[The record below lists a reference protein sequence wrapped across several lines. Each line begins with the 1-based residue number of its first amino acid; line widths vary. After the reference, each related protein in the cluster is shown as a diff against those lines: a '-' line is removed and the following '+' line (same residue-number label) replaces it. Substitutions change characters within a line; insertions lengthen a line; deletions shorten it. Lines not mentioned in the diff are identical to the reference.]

1 MPRKDISFPAKDVAL
16 RDDVRTLGALVGE
29 MLRDQGG
36 DALFQDVEHDRQLA
50 IRRRDDDCEASVE
63 LVVRAESR
71 TPEQAADLIRAF
83 TTWFQVVNMAEKV
96 HRVRRRR
103 DYLSD
108 GSRPQPGGLTECFQR
123 LKTLGYSL
131 DQTVALLGHL
141 SIEPVLTAHPTES
154 TRRTL
159 LRQRQRI
166 AKLLLSR
173 LDPSLSPAERR
184 ITLDRV
190 RTELTTGWQTAG
202 NSRERLTV
210 ADEREHVLFFLV
222 EVIYDVIPL
231 FYEAIEDSLS
241 VVYGA
246 EAHRVAVPE
255 ILHFGSWV
263 GGDMDGQ
270 PDVHAKTIRES
281 LARHQALIVNRYFL
295 EAQDL
300 AEKLSQSERRT
311 PGIPQAIHDRIEHY
325 KTVVPAARA
334 TTPSGHDEMPYRVLL
349 SQIAERLRAT
359 YDHRSGQY
367 ERAEQLIDDLDLIA
381 RSLEANRGR
390 WAGLFMVR
398 RFLRRVRTF
407 GFHLATLDV
416 RQNAE
421 VHRQVVGRSLGVPD
435 WERMSA
441 AERTARLRE
450 ALAKDESPPD
460 KLEAAGKRALWV
472 FEAIEYC
479 RHRYGRAAVGSYVVS
494 MARDADD
501 VLSVLLLARWAG
513 FAEPQTDTLPLDVAP
528 LFESI
533 ESIEAAGEILGR
545 LLDDPIY
552 RAHLRGRGDSQV
564 VMLGYSDSAKA
575 AGIVGSRWA
584 LRKAQLGMLEA
595 CERAGVEL
603 VVFHGRGGAVSR
615 GGSRTEAVVGGLP
628 VAVRNGHLRITE
640 QGETI
645 NDRYG
650 LKPIAL
656 RTFEQGLNTLSLA
669 VAGDRKETV
678 RDGWNEAMET
688 CARAS
693 TRHYRSFVHDD
704 PRFFEFFQAT
714 TPVDVIER
722 MQIGSRP
729 LARGSGS
736 GVDAIRAV
744 PWHFAWSQSRH
755 MLPGWFGAGTGLAA
769 MIERFGRELADEMYQ
784 RWPFFAGLVDDVEM
798 RLARADMGIAAHYER
813 LYEGNVERYSTAIR
827 QEYELTRKLV
837 LQLKGCARLLD
848 SEPTLQ
854 RSIWLRNPY
863 VDPLHLMQIQLLRRW
878 RGAGSPADKGRAD
891 DDPDRHLFQALVAS
905 VNGIAQG
912 LQGTG

>member
-1 MPRKDISFPAKDVAL
+1 M
-16 RDDVRTLGALVGE
+16 TLE
-29 MLRDQGG
+29 
-36 DALFQDVEHDRQLA
+36 
-50 IRRRDDDCEASVE
+50 
-63 LVVRAESR
+63 
-71 TPEQAADLIRAF
+71 
-83 TTWFQVVNMAEKV
+83 
-96 HRVRRRR
+96 
-103 DYLSD
+103 
-108 GSRPQPGGLTECFQR
+108 
-123 LKTLGYSL
+123 
-131 DQTVALLGHL
+131 
-141 SIEPVLTAHPTES
+141 
-154 TRRTL
+154 
-159 LRQRQRI
+159 
-166 AKLLLSR
+166 
-173 LDPSLSPAERR
+173 
-184 ITLDRV
+184 RV
-190 RTELTTGWQTAG
+190 RTELTTSWQTAD

-222 EVIYDVIPL
+222 EVIYEIIPL
-231 FYEAIEDSLS
+231 FYEAIEESLS
-241 VVYGA
+241 IVYGA
-246 EAHRVAVPE
+246 DAHQVWVPE
-255 ILHFGSWV
+255 ILRFGSWV

-281 LARHQALIVNRYFL
+281 VARHHALIVNRYFL
-295 EAQDL
+295 EAQGL

-311 PGIPQAIHDRIEHY
+311 PDIPQAIHDRIEHY
-325 KTVVPAARA
+325 KSVVPSARA
-334 TTPSGHDEMPYRVLL
+334 STPSGHDEMPYRVLL
-349 SQIAERLRAT
+349 NQVAERLRAT

-367 ERAEQLIDDLDLIA
+367 ERVEQLIDDLSLVA

-421 VHRQVVGRSLGVPD
+421 VHRSIVGRALGEKD
-435 WERMSA
+435 WEARGPVA
-441 AERTARLRE
+441 RTERLRE

-460 KLEAAGKRALWV
+460 TLEAAGKRALWV

-479 RHRYGRAAVGSYVVS
+479 RHRYGRNAVGSYVVS
-494 MARDADD
+494 MAREVDD
-501 VLSVLLLARWAG
+501 ILTVLLLARWAG
-513 FAEPQTDTLPLDVAP
+513 FADTQTDTLPLDVAP
-528 LFESI
+528 LFESM
-533 ESIEAAGEILGR
+533 ESLEAAGDILGR
-545 LLDDPIY
+545 LLAEPLY
-552 RAHLRGRGDSQV
+552 RAHLQGRGNLQT
-564 VMLGYSDSAKA
+564 VMIGYSDSGKA

-584 LRKAQLGMLEA
+584 LRKAQLAMLAA
-595 CERAGVEL
+595 CHHAGVDL
-603 VVFHGRGGAVSR
+603 LVFHGRGGSVSR

-628 VAVRNGHLRITE
+628 TAVGSGRMRITE

-650 LKPIAL
+650 LQPIAL
-656 RTFEQGLNTLSLA
+656 RTFEQGLNSLALA

-678 RDGWNEAMET
+678 REGWNEAMEV
-688 CARAS
+688 CAQAS
-693 TRHYRSFVHDD
+693 TLRYRAFVHDD
-704 PRFFEFFQAT
+704 PRFFEFFQCV

-729 LARGSGS
+729 LVRGTGG

-769 MIERFGRELADEMYQ
+769 MIERFGRAQADEMYQ

-798 RLARADMGIAAHYER
+798 RLARADMGIAGHYER
-813 LYEGNVERYSTAIR
+813 LYEGDVERYASQIR
-827 QEYELTRKLV
+827 QEYDLTRELV

-863 VDPLHLMQIQLLRRW
+863 VDPIHLLQIQLLRRW
-878 RGAGSPADKGRAD
+878 REAGSPGDKGRAA
-891 DDPDRHLFQALVAS
+891 DDPDRCLLQALVAS
-905 VNGIAQG
+905 VNGIAHG

>member
-1 MPRKDISFPAKDVAL
+1 MPRKDISFPAKDLSL
-16 RDDVRTLGALVGE
+16 RDDVHTLGALVGE

-36 DALFQDVEHDRQLA
+36 ELLFQEVEGDRQRA
-50 IRRRDDDCEASVE
+50 IRRRDDDCEASIE
-63 LVVRAESR
+63 LVVRSEAR
-71 TPEQAADLIRAF
+71 NPAQAADLIRAF
-83 TTWFQVVNMAEKV
+83 ATWFQMVNMAEKV

-103 DYLSD
+103 DYLNDS
-108 GSRPQPGGLTECFQR
+108 SRPQPGGLTECFQR
-123 LKTLGYSL
+123 LKTLGYTL
-131 DQTVALLGHL
+131 ERTVALLGRL
-141 SIEPVLTAHPTES
+141 SIEPVFTAHPTES

-159 LRQRQRI
+159 LRQQQRI
-166 AKLLLSR
+166 ASLLVSR
-173 LDPSLSPAERR
+173 LDPSLTPADRR
-184 ITLDRV
+184 MTLERV
-190 RTELTTGWQTAG
+190 RTELTTSWQTAD

-222 EVIYDVIPL
+222 EVIYEIIPL
-231 FYEAIEDSLS
+231 FYEAIEESLS
-241 VVYGA
+241 IVYGPD
-246 EAHRVAVPE
+246 AHQVWVPE
-255 ILHFGSWV
+255 ILRFGSWV

-281 LARHQALIVNRYFL
+281 VARHHALIVNRYFL
-295 EAQDL
+295 EAQGL

-311 PGIPQAIHDRIEHY
+311 PDIPQAIHDRIEHY
-325 KTVVPAARA
+325 KSVVPSARA
-334 TTPSGHDEMPYRVLL
+334 STPSGHDEMPYRVLL
-349 SQIAERLRAT
+349 NQVAERLRAT

-367 ERAEQLIDDLDLIA
+367 ERVEQLIDDLSLVA

-421 VHRQVVGRSLGVPD
+421 VHRSIVGRALGEKD
-435 WERMSA
+435 WEARGPVA
-441 AERTARLRE
+441 RTERLRE

-460 KLEAAGKRALWV
+460 TLEAAGKRALWV

-479 RHRYGRAAVGSYVVS
+479 RHRYGRNAVGSYVVS
-494 MARDADD
+494 MAREVDD
-501 VLSVLLLARWAG
+501 ILTVLLLARWAG
-513 FAEPQTDTLPLDVAP
+513 FAETQTDTLPLDVAP
-528 LFESI
+528 LFESM
-533 ESIEAAGEILGR
+533 ESLEAAGDILGR
-545 LLDDPIY
+545 LLADPIY
-552 RAHLRGRGDSQV
+552 RAHLQGRGNLQT
-564 VMLGYSDSAKA
+564 VMIGYSDSGKA
-575 AGIVGSRWA
+575 AGVVGSRWA
-584 LRKAQLGMLEA
+584 LRKAQLAMLAA
-595 CERAGVEL
+595 CEHAGVDL
-603 VVFHGRGGAVSR
+603 LVFHGRGGSVSR

-628 VAVRNGHLRITE
+628 TAVGSGRMRITE

-650 LKPIAL
+650 LQPIAL
-656 RTFEQGLNTLSLA
+656 RTFEQGLNSLALA

-678 RDGWNEAMET
+678 HEGWNEAMEV
-688 CARAS
+688 CAQAS
-693 TRHYRSFVHDD
+693 TRRYRAFVHDD
-704 PRFFEFFQAT
+704 PRFFEFFQCV

-729 LARGSGS
+729 LVRGGGG

-769 MIERFGRELADEMYQ
+769 MIERFGRALADEMYQ

-798 RLARADMGIAAHYER
+798 RLARADMGIAGHYER
-813 LYEGNVERYSTAIR
+813 LYEGDVERYSSQIR
-827 QEYELTRKLV
+827 QEYELTRELV

-863 VDPLHLMQIQLLRRW
+863 VDPIHLLQIQLLRRW
-878 RGAGSPADKGRAD
+878 RGAGSPGDKGRAA
-891 DDPDRHLFQALVAS
+891 DDPDRCLLQALVAS